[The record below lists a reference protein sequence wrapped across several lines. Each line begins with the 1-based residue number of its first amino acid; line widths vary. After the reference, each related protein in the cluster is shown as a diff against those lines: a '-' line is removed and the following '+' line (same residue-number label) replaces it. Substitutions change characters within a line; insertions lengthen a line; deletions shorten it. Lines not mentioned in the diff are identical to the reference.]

1 MVIIQTQD
9 YTQTKKRSVMVKKKK
24 GKKKNLKKGK
34 KKFFIILSCYIATFL
49 ITSFITVSTLAWFS
63 GSTWQD
69 EAVYMGGPVYI
80 YFSDNTET
88 NITSGAG
95 TLVSHLPA
103 NWNKIYPGM
112 NIIFE
117 ARAVFQGHTFDNTTT
132 TGEDWHQYTSTGVLR
147 ARIMIDVYD
156 PRTGG
161 TSSVAQD
168 IYDWLWPQFRD
179 SAIEDETSTGMWVFD
194 EVNMNKQENN
204 YFYYVVKDQT
214 EVADHTKLLLHEVG
228 GQAYNVAVDFLNSA
242 VIQFPG
248 MELTNAHADCDITFT
263 IVFEAV
269 QAFFPYEQSE
279 VGVELY
285 QGDTTGRDIYVTQH
299 DVGLGK
305 PLTLGNSRKIFSE
318 SQRSTFPDEEEVP
331 ETPPTEEPEEPEEP
345 IT

>member
-1 MVIIQTQD
+1 MAT
-9 YTQTKKRSVMVKKKK
+9 KKK
-24 GKKKNLKKGK
+24 GKKKKKLSKGK
-34 KKFFIILSCYIATFL
+34 KKFFIIASCYIATFL
-49 ITSFITVSTLAWFS
+49 ITSFLTVSTLAWFS

-88 NITSGAG
+88 NVTSGAG

-103 NWNKIYPGM
+103 SWNKIYPGM

-117 ARAVFQGHTFDNTTT
+117 AKAVFQGHTFDNTTT
-132 TGEDWHQYTSTGVLR
+132 TGEDWHQYTSTAVLR
-147 ARIMIDVYD
+147 ARIKIDVYD

-179 SAIEDETSTGMWVFD
+179 SAVEDETTTGIWVFD
-194 EVNMNKQENN
+194 EVNMGKQENN

-214 EVADHTKLLLHEVG
+214 AGHDQLLLNEVG
-228 GQAYNVAVDFLNSA
+228 GQAYNVAVDFLNEA

-248 MELTNAHADCDITFT
+248 LELTNAHADCDITFT
-263 IVFEAV
+263 IVFEAL
-269 QAFFPYEQSE
+269 QAFFPYEQAE
-279 VGVELY
+279 VGVALF
-285 QGDTTGRDIYVTQH
+285 QGDTTGRDIYVTQE

-305 PLTLGNSRKIFSE
+305 PLTLGNSRKLFSE
-318 SQRSTFPDEEEVP
+318 SQLSTFPEEDEPAEPTDP
-331 ETPPTEEPEEPEEP
+331 ETPEEPAEP
-345 IT
+345 TT